1 MIEWEKNKCLIIGS
15 IWNRCYVTKRKA
27 IMENELRKAIE
38 EWVEYRIEQNK
49 ELEKKYPPNPPN
61 DVCKMA
67 YMKGLLIE
75 NSFEPEVGE
84 MNELF
89 EVEHEKV
96 FIWTHEKDRNSSIII
111 KVDPEVKN
119 MPFWKNIAS
128 IMWLAMQYANSFEGI
143 SADWY
148 EYRWIYYFNSNK
160 NLAEQ
165 VFNNL
170 ERFDNV
176 HLTNGRIIKATDIG
190 NLAPEIEL
198 MIHDDKAY
206 TAMMML
212 SNSFIQHYICLI
224 CELSSYPYHDH
235 LAEEPE
241 IWEHAAII
249 PNMEVAVV
257 QACRS
262 VEGIL
267 GEPPNSQKQGAVMK
281 HKKRWEEL
289 TGINPDSIFEK
300 ANMSYWDFYYK
311 LFFELRNPSAHSYG
325 NINYKLEKAKT
336 VQAQC
341 FAAIIVRDYFN
352 KHVLE
357 LKEAQ
362 KKLNFNLSLLD
373 RVSDVMST
381 KITK

>member
-1 MIEWEKNKCLIIGS
+1 M
-15 IWNRCYVTKRKA
+15 TKRKA

-89 EVEHEKV
+89 EVEYEKV
-96 FIWTHEKDRNSSIII
+96 FVWTHEKDRNSSIII

-148 EYRWIYYFNSNK
+148 EYRWIYYFDSNK

-198 MIHDDKAY
+198 MIRDDKAY

-281 HKKRWEEL
+281 HKKD
-289 TGINPDSIFEK
+289 G
-300 ANMSYWDFYYK
+300 
-311 LFFELRNPSAHSYG
+311 RN
-325 NINYKLEKAKT
+325 
-336 VQAQC
+336 
-341 FAAIIVRDYFN
+341 
-352 KHVLE
+352 
-357 LKEAQ
+357 
-362 KKLNFNLSLLD
+362 
-373 RVSDVMST
+373 
-381 KITK
+381 

>member
-1 MIEWEKNKCLIIGS
+1 
-15 IWNRCYVTKRKA
+15 
-27 IMENELRKAIE
+27 MENELRKAIE

-148 EYRWIYYFNSNK
+148 EYRWIYYFDSNK

-170 ERFDNV
+170 EQFDSVN
-176 HLTNGRIIKATDIG
+176 LTNGRIIKATDIG

-198 MIHDDKAY
+198 MIRDDKAY

>member
-1 MIEWEKNKCLIIGS
+1 MI
-15 IWNRCYVTKRKA
+15 R
-27 IMENELRKAIE
+27 
-38 EWVEYRIEQNK
+38 
-49 ELEKKYPPNPPN
+49 
-61 DVCKMA
+61 
-67 YMKGLLIE
+67 
-75 NSFEPEVGE
+75 
-84 MNELF
+84 
-89 EVEHEKV
+89 
-96 FIWTHEKDRNSSIII
+96 
-111 KVDPEVKN
+111 
-119 MPFWKNIAS
+119 
-128 IMWLAMQYANSFEGI
+128 
-143 SADWY
+143 
-148 EYRWIYYFNSNK
+148 
-160 NLAEQ
+160 
-165 VFNNL
+165 
-170 ERFDNV
+170 
-176 HLTNGRIIKATDIG
+176 
-190 NLAPEIEL
+190 
-198 MIHDDKAY
+198 DDKAY

-267 GEPPNSQKQGAVMK
+267 GEPPNSKKQGAVMK

-289 TGINPDSIFEK
+289 TGTNPDSIFEK

>member
-1 MIEWEKNKCLIIGS
+1 
-15 IWNRCYVTKRKA
+15 
-27 IMENELRKAIE
+27 MENELRKAIE

-128 IMWLAMQYANSFEGI
+128 IMRLAMQYANSFEGI

-198 MIHDDKAY
+198 MIRDDKAY

>member
-1 MIEWEKNKCLIIGS
+1 
-15 IWNRCYVTKRKA
+15 
-27 IMENELRKAIE
+27 MENELRKSIE
-38 EWVEYRIEQNK
+38 EWVEYQVEKNK

-61 DVCKMA
+61 DVCKVA

-75 NSFEPEVGE
+75 NSFEPKVGE

-89 EVEHEKV
+89 EVEYEKV
-96 FIWTHEKDRNSSIII
+96 FVWTHEKDRNSSIII
-111 KVDPEVKN
+111 KVDPVVKA
-119 MPFWKNIAS
+119 MSFWKNIAS

-148 EYRWIYYFNSNK
+148 EYRWIYYFDSNK
-160 NLAEQ
+160 NLSEQ

-170 ERFDNV
+170 EQFDSIY
-176 HLTNGRIIKATDIG
+176 LTSGKIIKATDIG

-198 MIHDDKAY
+198 MIRDDKAY
-206 TAMMML
+206 VSLMML
-212 SNSFIQHYICLI
+212 CNSFIQHYICLI
-224 CELSSYPYHDH
+224 CELSSHPYHDH
-235 LAEEPE
+235 LSEEPE

-267 GEPPNSQKQGAVMK
+267 GEPPNSKKHVAVIK
-281 HKKRWEEL
+281 HKQKWEEL
-289 TGINPDSIFEK
+289 TGINPDSTFEK
-300 ANMSYWDFYYK
+300 ASMSYWDFYYK
-311 LFFELRNPSAHSYG
+311 LFFDLRNPSAHSYG

-341 FAAIIVRDYFN
+341 FAAIIVHAYFN
-352 KHVLE
+352 KQILD
-357 LKEAQ
+357 LNEAQ
-362 KKLNFNLSLLD
+362 KKLKFNFSLLD
-373 RVSDVMST
+373 RVSDEMST
-381 KITK
+381 IMTK

>member
-1 MIEWEKNKCLIIGS
+1 MID
-15 IWNRCYVTKRKA
+15 YRK
-27 IMENELRKAIE
+27 
-38 EWVEYRIEQNK
+38 
-49 ELEKKYPPNPPN
+49 
-61 DVCKMA
+61 

-96 FIWTHEKDRNSSIII
+96 FVWTHEKDRNSSIII
-111 KVDPEVKN
+111 KVDPEVKD

-128 IMWLAMQYANSFEGI
+128 IMWLAMQYVNPFERI

-170 ERFDNV
+170 EQFDSVN
-176 HLTNGRIIKATDIG
+176 LTNGRIIKATDIG
-190 NLAPEIEL
+190 NLA
-198 MIHDDKAY
+198 
-206 TAMMML
+206 
-212 SNSFIQHYICLI
+212 
-224 CELSSYPYHDH
+224 
-235 LAEEPE
+235 PE

-267 GEPPNSQKQGAVMK
+267 GEPPNSKKQGAVMK

-289 TGINPDSIFEK
+289 TGTNPDSIFEK